1 MVKPPKCHHGSAVPV
16 VPPVLEAIE
25 CTDSATSMSDSGLAE
40 AQARLAACIARA
52 ADPKLAKVPDPLDEL
67 ERWMA
72 EMSMPGTL
80 RHITLGTL
88 RNMPGVN
95 LRAKAIEMW
104 GRVQAAPPA
113 RRRGAGRIAERVA
126 SFTAPEVADIL
137 VRAVKKGKG
146 FAHAYESMK
155 RTFYLARALP
165 HSDYRAEAL
174 ETLAICAAMRATVG
188 GGGGGGA
195 VPAAASMSNLSG
207 NKRRR
212 GVSTDP
218 VTPPSAVRPAP
229 AVDDVP
235 VAAARSRAAAPAP
248 TARARART
256 ST

>member
-1 MVKPPKCHHGSAVPV
+1 
-16 VPPVLEAIE
+16 
-25 CTDSATSMSDSGLAE
+25 
-40 AQARLAACIARA
+40 
-52 ADPKLAKVPDPLDEL
+52 
-67 ERWMA
+67 
-72 EMSMPGTL
+72 MPGTL

-146 FAHAYESMK
+146 FAHAFVSVK
-155 RTFYLARALP
+155 RAINMARALP
-165 HSDYRAEAL
+165 RSDYKAEAL
-174 ETLAICAAMRATVG
+174 ETLTICAAMRATACG
-188 GGGGGGA
+188 GGGDGDPRHTGSPGGHGEDVDGEDSGNGHEHGVLAHNAPA
-195 VPAAASMSNLSG
+195 VPAATGVSNLSG

-212 GVSTDP
+212 GANTQHRP
-218 VTPPSAVRPAP
+218 AVRRSS

-235 VAAARSRAAAPAP
+235 VAAVRSSAAAPAHAH
-248 TARARART
+248 ARVHAQVRASAARPCGH
-256 ST
+256 